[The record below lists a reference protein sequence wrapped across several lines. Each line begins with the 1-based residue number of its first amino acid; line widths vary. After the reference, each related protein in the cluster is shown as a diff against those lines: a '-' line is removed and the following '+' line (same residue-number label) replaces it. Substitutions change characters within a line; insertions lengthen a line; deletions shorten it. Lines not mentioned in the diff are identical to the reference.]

1 MRQEYKRIVNQL
13 EELFQIFNTKHILT
27 GELIMNYLEN
37 YMIVIDNKHVL
48 SGYLDPNKEYEFLGL
63 TDKEKLVCQW
73 ASENFYLS
81 TNTFEFRSIDK

>member
-37 YMIVIDNKHVL
+37 
-48 SGYLDPNKEYEFLGL
+48 F
-63 TDKEKLVCQW
+63 
-73 ASENFYLS
+73 
-81 TNTFEFRSIDK
+81 